1 MKTTTHTLLS
11 AAQSTGLRA
20 LSLCHWVVNVAA
32 AVQRSVRQGYRG
44 SAAAMSRDQS
54 HIAGFGGNRDRRR
67 TAPPSRYRLKG
78 DKLRQACSRRRP
90 ATLLLGQYRP
100 FQAYTQR
107 GLANS
112 LDAELGGGVLPH
124 HSGIR
129 GSGTLALRN
138 RASASQALV
147 AINRS
152 AGVVTPMTP
161 STVIV
166 ARWRL

>member
-1 MKTTTHTLLS
+1 MSRPQSNALYGKAIV
-11 AAQSTGLRA
+11 AAQRPCRGISPTSPALAVIEIAAELHHPHGIASRATSCGKPARAVDPPRCYWVSTA
-20 LSLCHWVVNVAA
+20 LS
-32 AVQRSVRQGYRG
+32 
-44 SAAAMSRDQS
+44 
-54 HIAGFGGNRDRRR
+54 RRI
-67 TAPPSRYRLKG
+67 L
-78 DKLRQACSRRRP
+78 
-90 ATLLLGQYRP
+90 
-100 FQAYTQR
+100 QR